1 MVEHINGRSGVEW
14 RIHRLVVARLFLQR
28 FDVFRMQMVLMI
40 VVQKIVL
47 RPFRVLIPA
56 MIVFV
61 IAIATINSGR
71 VVVVVGGI
79 ARPIALKRIGRWKI
93 VAMDV
98 SIADSARF

>member
-14 RIHRLVVARLFLQR
+14 RIYRLVVARLFLQR

-79 ARPIALKRIGRWKI
+79 ARSIASKRIGRWKI

-98 SIADSARF
+98 SIADYTQF

>member
-14 RIHRLVVARLFLQR
+14 WIHRLVVARLFLQR

-61 IAIATINSGR
+61 IAIATINIDR

-79 ARPIALKRIGRWKI
+79 ARPIASKRNQRWKI